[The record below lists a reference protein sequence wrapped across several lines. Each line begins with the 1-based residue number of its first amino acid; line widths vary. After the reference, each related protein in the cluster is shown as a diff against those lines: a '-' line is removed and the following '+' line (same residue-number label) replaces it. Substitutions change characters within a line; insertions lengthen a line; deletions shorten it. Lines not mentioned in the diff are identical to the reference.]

1 MVINHIF
8 LITKKYIFT
17 QKCKNKCTT
26 FHQSTSNIAYH
37 AVEMFRKGDD
47 IKQNAN
53 TVKWQPLE
61 SLLRK

>member
-1 MVINHIF
+1 MP
-8 LITKKYIFT
+8 
-17 QKCKNKCTT
+17 T

-53 TVKWQPLE
+53 TVKWQSLE